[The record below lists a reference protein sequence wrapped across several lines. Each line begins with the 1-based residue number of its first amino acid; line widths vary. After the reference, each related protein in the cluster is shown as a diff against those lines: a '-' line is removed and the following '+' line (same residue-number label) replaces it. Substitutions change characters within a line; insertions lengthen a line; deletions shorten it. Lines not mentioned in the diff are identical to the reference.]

1 MAECHCGMCEHCTP
15 TLTQAFPAAKGHY
28 EMVAPEL
35 ADNARI
41 VAQIWV
47 SQAECAEES
56 CAHPACVAARR
67 ILELVGDE

>member
-28 EMVAPEL
+28 ATFAPEL
-35 ADNARI
+35 AEHARV
-41 VAQIWV
+41 VAKALLAIRFPPV
-47 SQAECAEES
+47 GVLASAYPSAE
-56 CAHPACVAARR
+56 R